1 MTNTTDRWMDYS
13 NGDISGVDAFE
24 IAILFCYVVK

>member
-1 MTNTTDRWMDYS
+1 MDYS

-24 IAILFCYVVK
+24 IAIYFIMLLNKFKYIH